1 VPIEVLDHP
10 NPRNPARPAATVLL
24 VRDGATGIEVLM
36 IRRNASTAF
45 GGMWAFPGGVIEAA
59 DVSGATDTLDAA
71 RRAAA
76 REAREEVGLE
86 LEPSSFV
93 FWSHWLP
100 PDHDDR
106 RFSTWFFVAA
116 ASDAH
121 AVIGVDGL
129 EVDDHRWFSPAAAL
143 AAREAGEIALAA
155 PTMVSLVQLR
165 DVASVDEVIGA
176 AEPFYFATRFGMLAD
191 GTRVCLWAGD
201 AGYESG
207 DATASGAMH
216 RLVMDDAGWRYL
228 GGRGGTPVIETA

>member
-1 VPIEVLDHP
+1 MIDHP
-10 NPRNPARPAATVLL
+10 SPHNPARPAATVLL
-24 VRDGATGIEVLM
+24 VRDGVDGLEVLM

-59 DVSGATDTLDAA
+59 DASGAADTLDAA

-76 REAREEVGLE
+76 REALEEVGLE

-100 PDHDDR
+100 PDHDER

-129 EVDDHRWFSPAAAL
+129 EVDEHRWFSPAAAL
-143 AAREAGEIALAA
+143 AARDAGEIALAP

-165 DVASVDEVIGA
+165 EVESVDAVIGA
-176 AEPFYFATRFGMLAD
+176 AQPFYFATRFGVLAD
-191 GTRVCLWAGD
+191 GTRVCLWEGD
-201 AGYESG
+201 AGYATG
-207 DATASGAMH
+207 DVTASGTMH
-216 RLVMDDAGWRYL
+216 RLVMDDGGWRYL
-228 GGRGGTPVIETA
+228 SGPGVSEPSAPR